1 MAGLAR
7 FAARVHARRWIL
19 APAGLFI
26 FVALILAIGPVRL
39 CVNHALRLCNS
50 EGIPY
55 GWVTD
60 QDMLARPET
69 TLYYPASQLLDR
81 TVTGYDE
88 NGLGGRLLPGAAD
101 ARSVLAVDAL
111 SSSILN
117 WYDSRLRDRGW
128 SRFFCASQTEPAP
141 NVQHSY
147 VRGDREVLSLQVYV
161 KGPPPGFTAG
171 PPDGFGYRGTGTTYE
186 FSYQLFPMAQT
197 SPTPYG
203 CS

>member
-1 MAGLAR
+1 MRSPSTSKRTCPTLCCWTELAGLAR

-88 NGLGGRLLPGAAD
+88 NGLGGGGGGGRGRGRGGGP
-101 ARSVLAVDAL
+101 AVE
-111 SSSILN
+111 
-117 WYDSRLRDRGW
+117 R
-128 SRFFCASQTEPAP
+128 
-141 NVQHSY
+141 
-147 VRGDREVLSLQVYV
+147 
-161 KGPPPGFTAG
+161 
-171 PPDGFGYRGTGTTYE
+171 
-186 FSYQLFPMAQT
+186 
-197 SPTPYG
+197 
-203 CS
+203 